1 VKPYL
6 YILAVLLVGG
16 GIGYYV
22 GEKSVTYEQSHLT
35 LSGAGSNDSEA
46 IQKVLKRQGEAY
58 TLHDALLLL
67 RDCSPSYVEINGNS
81 GESYNLERSLISHHE
96 LFTAGKSVNFNVINP
111 EIQISKNLA
120 VIKASYSKT
129 SDSYEKEGIK
139 GLVGNGLWILSKT
152 NGRWQIDAFAWT
164 EDVK

>member
-22 GEKSVTYEQSHLT
+22 GKKSVTYEQSQST
-35 LSGAGSNDSEA
+35 LPGGGPNDSEA
-46 IQKVLKRQGEAY
+46 IRNVLKRQSEAY
-58 TLHDALLLL
+58 SRHDALLLL
-67 RDCSPSYVEINGNS
+67 RDCSPAYVEINGNN
-81 GESYNLERSLISHHE
+81 GESYNLEKSLISYHE
-96 LFTAGKSVNFNVINP
+96 LFTAGKGINYNLINP

-120 VIKASYSKT
+120 IIKASYSKT
-129 SDSYEKEGIK
+129 SDSFEKEGIK
-139 GLVGNGLWILSKT
+139 GFVGNGVWILSKT
-152 NGRWQIDAFAWT
+152 NGRWQIDAFSWT

>member
-1 VKPYL
+1 
-6 YILAVLLVGG
+6 VGG

-35 LSGAGSNDSEA
+35 LSGASSGDSEA
-46 IQKVLKRQGEAY
+46 IRNVLKRQSEAY
-58 TLHDALLLL
+58 SRHDALLLL
-67 RDCSPSYVEINGNS
+67 RDCSPSYVEINGND
-81 GESYNLERSLISHHE
+81 GESYNLEKSLISHHE
-96 LFTAGKSVNFNVINP
+96 LFTAGKSVNFNLINP

-129 SDSYEKEGIK
+129 SDSYENEGIK
-139 GLVGNGLWILSKT
+139 GFVGNGLWILSKT
-152 NGRWQIDAFAWT
+152 NGRWQIDAFSWT

>member
-6 YILAVLLVGG
+6 YILAVLSVGG

-22 GEKSVTYEQSHLT
+22 GKKSLTYEQSHLT
-35 LSGAGSNDSEA
+35 LSGSGPNDSQA
-46 IQKVLKRQGEAY
+46 IRTILERQSQAY

-67 RDCSPSYVEINGNS
+67 RDCSPSYVEVNGNN
-81 GESYNLERSLISHHE
+81 GESYNLEKSLISYHE
-96 LFTAGKSVNFNVINP
+96 QFTAGKSITFNLINP

-120 VIKASYSKT
+120 VIRATYSKT
-129 SDSYEKEGIK
+129 SDSYEKEGTK
-139 GLVGNGLWILSKT
+139 GLVGQGVWILSKT
-152 NGRWQIDAFAWT
+152 NGRWQIDAFSWT